1 MTQTNPRLTKKRAPK
16 KQALVYLITRSD
28 EIAGA
33 FSRAVGEDSVRV
45 KPELKTPRVA
55 ESGAVYVLDTKQPHM
70 SGAPL
75 PWRDR
80 PSAKWILLASE
91 VSDLEAL
98 APLPAVSAVVRRS
111 EAGIKRA
118 VALLR
123 SWDVGAPEKQIL
135 NVRYD
140 SASRGFSVHF
150 ADGKTYTLP
159 VDDIPESDSSK
170 VVRWRVA
177 RNRSHFLF
185 TQESG
190 NKVHVPWDL
199 VLHLC
204 EPSYVHHYSRTQDSG
219 ADSARRIGA
228 RVKALRLA
236 RDLTAVELAGRSGMQ
251 RPNLTRLESGRHVP
265 SLETLERVARALGVP
280 VADLVAV

>member
-1 MTQTNPRLTKKRAPK
+1 MTQTNPKRTGKRAPEPK
-16 KQALVYLITRSD
+16 AKVFLITRSD

-33 FSRAVGEDSVRV
+33 FSRVVGEDNLRV
-45 KPELKTPRVA
+45 GPELKTLRVA
-55 ESGAVYVLDTKQPHM
+55 ESRAVYVFDTKQADM
-70 SGAPL
+70 SGATL

-91 VSDLEAL
+91 VSDLEHL

-111 EAGIKRA
+111 ASGIKRA
-118 VALLR
+118 VDLLR
-123 SWDVGAPEKQIL
+123 SWDVDAPGKQIL

-140 SASRGFSVHF
+140 GASRGFSVHF
-150 ADGKTYTLP
+150 ATGKTYTLP
-159 VDDIPESDSSK
+159 VDHIPESDKSA

-177 RNRSHFLF
+177 RNRSHFLIS
-185 TQESG
+185 QESG

-204 EPSYVHHYSRTQDSG
+204 EPSYKHHYSRAEDSG
-219 ADSARRIGA
+219 VDSARRIGA

-236 RDLTAVELAGRSGMQ
+236 RDLTAVELANRSGLQ

-265 SLETLERVARALGVP
+265 SLETLERVARALDVP
-280 VADLVAV
+280 VAELVAV